1 MGGLMPMLEGLG
13 LDVNAAIR
21 HSPVE
26 ARSMMKELEELTM
39 TGGGAHPPVVIT
51 HPPAVDKDH
60 VEELPLK
67 GSKVEVS
74 ET

>member
-1 MGGLMPMLEGLG
+1 MTPLEGLG

-26 ARSMMKELEELTM
+26 ARSMMKELEELTAL